1 MELEVSLLLFR
12 IDIVRFLVK
21 IALICINIYFF
32 CKKNKRT
39 AIVFWLKYID
49 INNKFLYLI
58 QSEVIY
64 LTVNRLTRIRVRCG
78 QRIRN

>member
-21 IALICINIYFF
+21 IALICINICFF

-49 INNKFLYLI
+49 INNKFLYLLQI
-58 QSEVIY
+58 
-64 LTVNRLTRIRVRCG
+64 N
-78 QRIRN
+78 

>member
-32 CKKNKRT
+32 VKKNKRT

-49 INNKFLYLI
+49 INNKFLYLLQI
-58 QSEVIY
+58 TFLFVACNVNFIMNLINY
-64 LTVNRLTRIRVRCG
+64 L
-78 QRIRN
+78 Q